1 MCRLVPVFSF
11 RAILTSPGGPP
22 PYARAE
28 WLVNARRLPYFPVFE
43 DARELFHAVLWVV
56 FFFDPFG
63 ARGDVPLRVLTL
75 IESYPAARPYC
86 R

>member
-1 MCRLVPVFSF
+1 MF
-11 RAILTSPGGPP
+11 TSPIFRIGKRTLGGSL

-28 WLVNARRLPYFPVFE
+28 WLVKDRRLPYFPVFD

-56 FFFDPFG
+56 FFFEPFG

-75 IESYPAARPYC
+75 IESYPAARPC
-86 R
+86 